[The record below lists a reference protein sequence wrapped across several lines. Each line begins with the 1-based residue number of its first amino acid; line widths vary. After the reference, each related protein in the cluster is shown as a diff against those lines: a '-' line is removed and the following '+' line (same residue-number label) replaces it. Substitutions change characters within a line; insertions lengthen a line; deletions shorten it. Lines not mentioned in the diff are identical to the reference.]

1 MKNVFSAAPY
11 TIISSFGFH
20 SLFCTVCVRGI
31 FGFLASFG
39 SRAASIMFLVLRG
52 RCWGRRMGTT
62 RECGGD
68 DEFAL
73 RCLRFGTVRFILYW
87 LWTTRRTTSRL
98 LESTLPSCD
107 LRLRLLHHLMVF
119 GHVDKLLTARL
130 YFKPSHIYTLVF
142 KFRRYAQVPGT
153 IAQ

>member
-1 MKNVFSAAPY
+1 
-11 TIISSFGFH
+11 
-20 SLFCTVCVRGI
+20 
-31 FGFLASFG
+31 
-39 SRAASIMFLVLRG
+39 MFLVLPHTQLFHLLVFIHCFARYVYEVSLG
-52 RCWGRRMGTT
+52 SWHLLVHVLLQSCFLFSGVGVGA
-62 RECGGD
+62 GGWAPPGNV
-68 DEFAL
+68 EGMTSSHCAVCIL
-73 RCLRFGTVRFILYW
+73 VLYVFILYW